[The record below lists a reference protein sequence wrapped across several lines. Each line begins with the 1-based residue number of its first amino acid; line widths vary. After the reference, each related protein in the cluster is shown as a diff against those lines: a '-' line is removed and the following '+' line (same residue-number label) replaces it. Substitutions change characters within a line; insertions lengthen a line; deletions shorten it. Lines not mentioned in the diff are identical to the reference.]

1 MCSRTHR
8 LVVNKGN
15 LEVAVEAEPS
25 NLAVWPPEQFVR
37 APGVFL
43 EQPEA
48 KKTCFKTELPLSA
61 GHFSKVTSSYS
72 CMVHSVLF
80 LQSRSV

>member
-48 KKTCFKTELPLSA
+48 KKHVSKRNCRFLPVISQ
-61 GHFSKVTSSYS
+61 K
-72 CMVHSVLF
+72 
-80 LQSRSV
+80 

>member
-48 KKTCFKTELPLSA
+48 KNMFQNGAAAFCLSFLKSDILIFLYGPQCFIPA
-61 GHFSKVTSSYS
+61 I
-72 CMVHSVLF
+72 
-80 LQSRSV
+80 

>member
-8 LVVNKGN
+8 LVVDKGN
-15 LEVAVEAEPS
+15 LEVAVEAVPP

-48 KKTCFKTELPLSA
+48 KTCFKTELPLSA
-61 GHFSKVTSSYS
+61 CPFSEVTSSYS
-72 CMVHSVLF
+72 CMIHSVLF